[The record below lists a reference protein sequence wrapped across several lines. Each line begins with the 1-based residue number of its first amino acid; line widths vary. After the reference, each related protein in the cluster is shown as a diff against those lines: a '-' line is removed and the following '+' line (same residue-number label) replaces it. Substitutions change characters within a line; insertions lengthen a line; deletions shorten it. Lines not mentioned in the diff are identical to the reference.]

1 MSKRYVIFI
10 PTLSQ
15 GGAERVISLLSGKMA
30 ADGLDVTILLYKDQE
45 PFYTI
50 APGVKLTYVPR
61 ESGTTN
67 PLKNLLWMR
76 KYYRENADAVLSF
89 LAPFNIL
96 TLLATL
102 GGKQTVI
109 VADRNDPRFVPD
121 KWPVRKLR
129 DFLYRFADGV
139 IVQTK
144 HNQAYFSAAVQKKST
159 IIYNPVDLGEK
170 AGLALGTEKQKR
182 IVSVGRLMP
191 QKNQFML
198 LEAFAR
204 VHQTHPEYTLTICG
218 EGPFRERLEE
228 KIALLGLQG
237 SVDLPGNVKD
247 VHDRIAS
254 AELFVLS
261 SHYEGMPN
269 ALIEA
274 MCLGLPV
281 ISTAVSGA
289 TDLIKPGENGLL
301 VNCGDTDALTEAM
314 LQLLEDEA
322 KRQAFGREAV
332 KLNDLL
338 EIGDIT
344 RQWLEATERFSG
356 GN

>member
-15 GGAERVISLLSGKMA
+15 GGAERVISLLSRRMA
-30 ADGLDVTILLYKDQE
+30 EEAVDVTILLYKDQE

-50 APGVKLTYVPR
+50 DPGVKLVYVPR
-61 ESGTTN
+61 ESGSTN
-67 PLKNLLWMR
+67 LLKNLLWMR
-76 KYYRENADAVLSF
+76 RFYRGNADAVLSF

-109 VADRNDPRFVPD
+109 VADRNDPRFVPA

-139 IVQTK
+139 IVQTR

-170 AGLALGTEKQKR
+170 AGLALRTEKQKR

-191 QKNQFML
+191 QKNQIML
-198 LEAFAR
+198 LEAFASIR
-204 VHQTHPEYTLTICG
+204 ERFPEYALTIYG
-218 EGPFRERLEE
+218 EGPHRETLEE
-228 KIALLGLQG
+228 KIRQLGLEG
-237 SVDLPGNVKD
+237 AVLLPGSVKD
-247 VHDRIAS
+247 VHERIADG
-254 AELFVLS
+254 ELFVMS
-261 SHYEGMPN
+261 SNYEGMPN

-289 TDLIKPGENGLL
+289 TDLIRHGENGLL
-301 VNCGDTDALTEAM
+301 VPCGDTAGLTAAM
-314 LQLLEDEA
+314 EQLLADPE
-322 KRQAFGREAV
+322 KRLAFGREAV
-332 KLNDLL
+332 KLNGALKV
-338 EIGDIT
+338 GDIT
-344 RQWLEATERFSG
+344 QQWLDTVEQYSAR
-356 GN
+356 

>member
-15 GGAERVISLLSGKMA
+15 GGAERVISLLSRKMA
-30 ADGLDVTILLYKDQE
+30 EEDLSVTILLYKDQE
-45 PFYTI
+45 PFYPI
-50 APGVKLTYVPR
+50 DPKVKLVYVPR
-61 ESGTTN
+61 ESGSTN
-67 PLKNLLWMR
+67 LVKNLLWMR
-76 KYYRENADAVLSF
+76 RFYKENADAVLSF

-109 VADRNDPRFVPD
+109 VADRNDPRFVPG
-121 KWPVRKLR
+121 KWPIRKLR

-139 IVQTK
+139 IVQTR
-144 HNQAYFSAAVQKKST
+144 HNQVYFSKAVQKKST

-170 AGLALGTEKQKR
+170 AGLALGTQKQMR

-191 QKNQFML
+191 QKNQVML

-204 VHQTHPEYTLTICG
+204 VRERFPEYTLTIYG
-218 EGPFRERLEE
+218 EGPHREVLEGD
-228 KIALLGLQG
+228 IARLGLAG
-237 SVDLPGNVKD
+237 AVSLPGSVKD
-247 VHDRIAS
+247 VHDRIADG
-254 AELFVLS
+254 ELFVMS
-261 SHYEGMPN
+261 SDYEGMPN

-289 TDLIKPGENGLL
+289 TDLICHGENGLL
-301 VNCGDTDALTEAM
+301 VPCGDTAALAEAM
-314 LQLLEDEA
+314 EQLLQDRE
-322 KRQAFGREAV
+322 KRVAFGSEAT
-332 KLNDLL
+332 KLNEMLR
-338 EIGDIT
+338 IGDIT
-344 RQWLEATERFSG
+344 RQWLEAVEHYG
-356 GN
+356 GR

>member
-1 MSKRYVIFI
+1 MNKRYVIFI

-15 GGAERVISLLSGKMA
+15 GGAERVISLLSGEMA
-30 ADGLDVTILLYKDQE
+30 ERDLSVTILLYKDRE
-45 PFYTI
+45 PFYTVD
-50 APGVKLTYVPR
+50 PRVKLVYVPR
-61 ESGTTN
+61 ESGSTN
-67 PLKNLLWMR
+67 LLKNLLWMR

-129 DFLYRFADGV
+129 DFLYRFAHGV

-144 HNQAYFSAAVQKKST
+144 HNQAYFSRAVQKKST

-170 AGLALGTEKQKR
+170 AGLALRCEKQKR

-191 QKNQFML
+191 QKNQLML

-204 VHQTHPEYTLTICG
+204 VREKHPQYRLIICG
-218 EGPFRERLEE
+218 EGPFRKELEE
-228 KIALLGLQG
+228 EIVRLGLTDW
-237 SVDLPGNVKD
+237 VELPGNVKD
-247 VHDRIAS
+247 VHDRIAP

-261 SHYEGMPN
+261 SNYEGMPN

-289 TDLIKPGENGLL
+289 TDLIQDGKNGLL
-301 VNCGDTDALTEAM
+301 VNCGDTDALVDAM
-314 LQLLEDEA
+314 LQLLEDPE
-322 KRQAFGREAV
+322 KREAFGNEAV
-332 KLNDLL
+332 KLNDMLK
-338 EIGDIT
+338 IGDIT
-344 RQWLEATERFSG
+344 RRWLDAVEHYSTK
-356 GN
+356 

>member
-15 GGAERVISLLSGKMA
+15 GGAERVISLLSKKMA
-30 ADGLDVTILLYKDQE
+30 EDDLSVTILLYKDQE

-50 APGVKLTYVPR
+50 DPKVKLVYVPR
-61 ESGTTN
+61 ESGTTDL
-67 PLKNLLWMR
+67 LKNLLWMR
-76 KYYRENADAVLSF
+76 RFYRDNADAVLSF
-89 LAPFNIL
+89 LAPYNIL

-109 VADRNDPRFVPD
+109 VADRNDPRFIPN
-121 KWPVRKLR
+121 KLPVRKLR

-144 HNQAYFSAAVQKKST
+144 HNQVYFSEAVQKKST

-170 AGLALGTEKQKR
+170 AGLALRTPKQKR

-191 QKNQFML
+191 QKNQLML
-198 LEAFAR
+198 LEAFKKVR
-204 VHQTHPEYTLTICG
+204 EQFPDHTLTIYG
-218 EGPFRERLEE
+218 EGPYRETLEA
-228 KIALLGLQG
+228 KITQLGLEG
-237 SVDLPGNVKD
+237 CVFLPGSVKD
-247 VHDRIAS
+247 VHDRIAD
-254 AELFVLS
+254 AGLFVMS
-261 SHYEGMPN
+261 SDYEGMPN

-289 TDLIKPGENGLL
+289 TDLIKPEENGLL
-301 VNCGDTDALTEAM
+301 VPCGDTAALTSAMEAV
-314 LQLLEDEA
+314 LASEE
-322 KRQAFGREAV
+322 KRAAFGAEAV
-332 KLNDLL
+332 KLNDMLK
-338 EIGDIT
+338 IGDIT
-344 RQWLEATERFSG
+344 RQWLDAVERYSSK
-356 GN
+356 

>member
-1 MSKRYVIFI
+1 MSKRYVIFV

-15 GGAERVISLLSGKMA
+15 GGAERVISLLSRRMA
-30 ADGLDVTILLYKDQE
+30 EDGVSVTILLYKDQE

-50 APGVKLTYVPR
+50 DPKVKLVYVPR
-61 ESGTTN
+61 ESGSTN
-67 PLKNLLWMR
+67 LLKNLLWMR
-76 KYYRENADAVLSF
+76 RYYRENADAVLSF

-121 KWPVRKLR
+121 KLPIRKLR

-144 HNQAYFSAAVQKKST
+144 HNQAYFSRQIQKKST

-170 AGLALGTEKQKR
+170 SGLALRTGKEKK

-191 QKNQFML
+191 QKNQVML
-198 LEAFAR
+198 LEAFAAIR
-204 VHQTHPEYTLTICG
+204 ERFPEYTLTIYG
-218 EGPFRERLEE
+218 EGPFRKTLEE
-228 KIALLGLQG
+228 TAVRLGLEGCVALPG
-237 SVDLPGNVKD
+237 SVKD
-247 VHDRIAS
+247 IHQRIAS
-254 AELFVLS
+254 SELFVMS
-261 SHYEGMPN
+261 SNYEGMPN

-289 TDLIKPGENGLL
+289 TDLICHGENGLL
-301 VNCGDTDALTEAM
+301 VKCGDTAALTKAM
-314 LQLLEDEA
+314 EQLLSDAE
-322 KRQAFGREAV
+322 KRSAFGQEAV
-332 KLNDLL
+332 KLNDRLK
-338 EIGDIT
+338 IGDIT
-344 RQWLEATERFSG
+344 RQWMDAVEHYSEK
-356 GN
+356 